1 MKSLLIFSLLV
12 IFVGAPLTILLF
24 RLLYKN
30 TITFYFGLTMV
41 VIGSVTGILG
51 YIVAT
56 FSLINLVW
64 AVPIAILVAV
74 FMMIILNKT
83 VSKPLAMVNQNLKKL
98 SSGNLSKEGKSFSRN
113 IKVAEV
119 KDITESYVNL
129 LNILNKMIKDIVQ
142 LTYSLDNTSLNI
154 NKSSQELSEGATEQA
169 TFTEEVS
176 STMEEMQT
184 NINHNSENSQRTSDI
199 AEKSYKAII
208 AVKQQA
214 IEANE
219 ANNLINEKIA
229 IINEIAHQTNI
240 LALNAAVE
248 AARAGE
254 HGKGFAVVASEVRK
268 LAERSKLAGEEIISL
283 SANSKDLAN
292 KAGANLS
299 AIVPEI
305 ETTAKLV
312 KDITTAS
319 IEQNTGAEQVNNSVQ
334 QLNHL
339 SQRNAATS
347 EELAA
352 TSEEMTSQAERL
364 KELVSYF
371 KVE

>member
-12 IFVGAPLTILLF
+12 IFVSTPSTILLF

-41 VIGSVTGILG
+41 VIGSVTAILG
-51 YIVAT
+51 YMISIL
-56 FSLINLVW
+56 SLIHLVW
-64 AVPIAILVAV
+64 AIPIAVIVAV
-74 FMMIILNKT
+74 FMLIILNKT
-83 VSKPLAMVNQNLKKL
+83 VSQPLKMVNENLKEL
-98 SSGNLSKEGKSFSRN
+98 SSGNLNKEGKTFSRN

-119 KDITESYVNL
+119 KDITESHLNL
-129 LNILNKMIKDIVQ
+129 LNILNTMIKDIVQ

-154 NKSSQELSEGATEQA
+154 NKSSQELSEGASEQA
-169 TFTEEVS
+169 SSTEEVS
-176 STMEEMQT
+176 STMEEMQA

-199 AEKSYKAII
+199 AEKSYQAII
-208 AVKQQA
+208 TVKQQA
-214 IEANE
+214 NEANE
-219 ANNLINEKIA
+219 ANRLINEKIA
-229 IINEIAHQTNI
+229 IIQEIANQTNI

-268 LAERSKLAGEEIISL
+268 LAERSKLAGEEIIAL
-283 SANSKDLAN
+283 SANSKNLAN

-339 SQRNAATS
+339 AQRNASTS
-347 EELAA
+347 EELAT
-352 TSEEMTSQAERL
+352 TSQEMTAQAERL

-371 KVE
+371 KLE